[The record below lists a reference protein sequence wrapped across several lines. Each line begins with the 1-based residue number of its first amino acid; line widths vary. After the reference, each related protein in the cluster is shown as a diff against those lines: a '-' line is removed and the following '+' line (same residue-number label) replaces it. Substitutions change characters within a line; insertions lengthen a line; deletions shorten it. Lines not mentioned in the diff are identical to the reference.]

1 MNTSADAADQVVRM
15 SLNGAEFALKI
26 TGSGAKSVG
35 KLLIDA
41 LKSSVTQQRRTK
53 GSIRLHNLVRSGKKL
68 DVVEIADSGLKRFCE
83 SAKKYG
89 ILYTVLKDRSKDDG
103 KTEIMFKS
111 EDKAKINRIMRK
123 LGLLTV
129 DMAQVKEEVAP
140 DLAGSEQSPPER
152 AGRTD
157 KEADEFIDK
166 LTEKANP
173 TKEKGQNENPTQTR
187 TDKPDPSVSSSRSK
201 KVIRRDVSDS
211 TEEHGGRTSVRE
223 ELKRIREEQKRQ
235 RESERKRTPR
245 TPAKANEHRHTPK
258 NRKEK
263 ER

>member
-68 DVVEIADSGLKRFCE
+68 DVVEIADIGLKRFCE

-89 ILYTVLKDRSKDDG
+89 ILYTVLKDRSANDG
-103 KTEIMFKS
+103 KTEIMFTS
-111 EDKAKINRIMRK
+111 EDKEKITRIMRT

-187 TDKPDPSVSSSRSK
+187 TDKPDPSVNSSRSK

-211 TEEHGGRTSVRE
+211 TDERGRTSVRE

-235 RESERKRTPR
+235 RESERKRSPR
-245 TPAKANEHRHTPK
+245 TPAKTNEHRHTPK
-258 NRKEK
+258 KKKEK